1 MATKRRSTRKV
12 RGRTQKKRSMKRNTK
27 SNRGRKNRNLKRGGT
42 NKKHSLKR
50 NRKQRGG
57 SMAKQ
62 HRLASEV
69 EEQNRKLWETR
80 NMELWLK
87 IRDAADERAR
97 AEERSG
103 KGSVEWRI
111 AHDNVY
117 KARDDFRDHERSG
130 TIDNK
135 RSW

>member
-57 SMAKQ
+57 YDGSP
-62 HRLASEV
+62 
-69 EEQNRKLWETR
+69 EEQEAEYDEMEKLREQNPTLAEQLEAKKDKEWREWWKKEQER
-80 NMELWLK
+80 M
-87 IRDAADERAR
+87 AAKEEAR
-97 AEERSG
+97 AEAALDKLNFTCDG
-103 KGSVEWRI
+103 KLKPK
-111 AHDNVY
+111 N
-117 KARDDFRDHERSG
+117 
-130 TIDNK
+130 N
-135 RSW
+135 